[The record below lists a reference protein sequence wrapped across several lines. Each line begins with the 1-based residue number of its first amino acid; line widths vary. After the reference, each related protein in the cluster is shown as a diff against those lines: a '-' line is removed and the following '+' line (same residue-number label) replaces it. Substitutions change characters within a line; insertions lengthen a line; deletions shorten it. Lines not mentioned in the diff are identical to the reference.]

1 MVDIN
6 KLIDVNFN
14 IVRETTPIG
23 SYKKALY
30 FMNKTDNTDFN
41 GYCTYLLNTTGLKRQ
56 QTKNNNNED
65 KDNAPLTVDTFNK
78 ILSDNLT
85 TAESNPLDTNVINN
99 LHRFFDYDGQE
110 LIVVLCDNVTPTNDN
125 IQEIKRT
132 FQDFIYYTVAQDIF
146 NSLTTDN
153 TDKLNDLNKDVSAPY
168 TVRLCLTVKNTKEN
182 ETKLSAVKNNNIFV
196 KLVDTTVKTDDAL
209 SFLAFTT
216 QIRLDGFNT
225 IEDYCYTDEEGLET
239 IDSKNDYTE
248 WIKKYNFVD
257 KVGNKTLNFGGNLYN
272 GTAIDSDFGV
282 TCIEN
287 DIAYALLDIV
297 TSKIRITPTAQTRV
311 VTAINTVLN
320 RYINNGLI
328 LSNSVY
334 SGEDMFIKYNE
345 KTYSIIH
352 KGTTLLNG
360 YYVFTVPV
368 SAISVEDKQ
377 NKKFTPIIV
386 VIMTSAGARTISVSG
401 YAY

>member
-30 FMNKTDNTDFN
+30 FMNKTANTDFN
-41 GYCTYLLNTTGLKRQ
+41 AYCTYLLNTTDGLKRQ
-56 QTKNNNNED
+56 QTNK

-78 ILSDNLT
+78 INATLGKALEQTKVIANLS
-85 TAESNPLDTNVINN
+85 
-99 LHRFFDYDGQE
+99 RFFNYDGQE
-110 LIVVLCDNVTPTNDN
+110 LIVVLCDNKIPTADDV
-125 IQEIKRT
+125 QAIKRT
-132 FQDFIYYTVAQDIF
+132 FQDFIYYTIAQDIV
-146 NSLTTDN
+146 STLDAKAIA
-153 TDKLNDLNKDVSAPY
+153 DISVEKDAPY
-168 TVRLCLTVKNTKEN
+168 TVRLCLTVKNGQDS
-182 ETKLSAVKNNNIFV
+182 KLAQVTNNNVFI
-196 KLVDTTVKTDDAL
+196 KLVDTNVETDDAL

>member
-23 SYKKALY
+23 SYKKAVY
-30 FMNKTDNTDFN
+30 FMNKTANTAFN
-41 GYCTYLLNTTGLKRQ
+41 GYCTYLLNTTDGLKRQ
-56 QTKNNNNED
+56 KTRIDGKD

-78 ILSDNLT
+78 INSELVGVLQETKVIANLR
-85 TAESNPLDTNVINN
+85 
-99 LHRFFDYDGQE
+99 RFFNYDGQE
-110 LIVVLCDNVTPTNDN
+110 LIVVLCDNKIPTADDV
-125 IQEIKRT
+125 QSIKRT
-132 FQDFIYYTVAQDIF
+132 FQDFIYYTVSQDIF
-146 NSLTTDN
+146 NSLTAEHANVDI
-153 TDKLNDLNKDVSAPY
+153 DDLNKDVSAPY
-168 TVRLCLTVKNTKEN
+168 TVRLCLTVKNTTTN
-182 ETKLSAVKNNNIFV
+182 ETKLAAVKNNNIFV
-196 KLVDTTVKTDDAL
+196 KLVDDKVETDDAL

-225 IEDYCYTDEEGLET
+225 IEDYCYTDENGLEI
-239 IDSKNDYTE
+239 IDSKDHYDT
-248 WIKKYNFVD
+248 WITKYNFVD
-257 KVGNKTLNFGGNLYN
+257 KVGNKVLNFGGNLYN
-272 GTAIDSDFGV
+272 GTSIDSDFGV

-334 SGEDMFIKYNE
+334 SGEDMFIEYNK

>member
-23 SYKKALY
+23 SYKKAVY
-30 FMNKTDNTDFN
+30 FMNKTANTAFN
-41 GYCTYLLNTTGLKRQ
+41 GYCTYLLNSDGLTRQ
-56 QTKNNNNED
+56 KTEG

-78 ILSDNLT
+78 INSELVGVLNETKVIANLS
-85 TAESNPLDTNVINN
+85 
-99 LHRFFDYDGQE
+99 RFFNYDGQE
-110 LIVVLCDNVTPTNDN
+110 LIVVLCDNKIPTADDV
-125 IQEIKRT
+125 QAIKRT
-132 FQDFIYYTVAQDIF
+132 FQDFIYYTVSQDIF
-146 NSLTTDN
+146 NSLTATNIDELNN
-153 TDKLNDLNKDVSAPY
+153 TVSAPY
-168 TVRLCLTVKNTKEN
+168 TVRLCLTVKNTTEN
-182 ETKLSAVKNNNIFV
+182 ETKLAAVKNNNIFV
-196 KLVDTTVKTDDAL
+196 KLVDTTVETDDAL

-225 IEDYCYTDEEGLET
+225 IEDYCYTDENGLT
-239 IDSKNDYTE
+239 VLDSKGHYDT
-248 WIKKYNFVD
+248 WITKYNFVE
-257 KVGNKTLNFGGNLYN
+257 KVGNKVLNFGGNLYN
-272 GTAIDSDFGV
+272 GTSIDSDFGV

>member
-23 SYKKALY
+23 SYKKAVY
-30 FMNKTDNTDFN
+30 FMNKTANTAFN
-41 GYCTYLLNTTGLKRQ
+41 GYCTYLLNEEKGLTRQ
-56 QTKNNNNED
+56 ITNIDGKD

-78 ILSDNLT
+78 INSKLGNELN
-85 TAESNPLDTNVINN
+85 ETNVIAN
-99 LHRFFDYDGQE
+99 LSRFFDYDGQE
-110 LIVVLCDNVTPTNDN
+110 LIVVLCDNKIPTADDV
-125 IQEIKRT
+125 QAIKRT
-132 FQDFIYYTVAQDIF
+132 FQDFIYYTVSQDIF
-146 NSLTTDN
+146 NSLTATNINELNN
-153 TDKLNDLNKDVSAPY
+153 TVSAPY
-168 TVRLCLTVKNTKEN
+168 TVRLCLTVKNTPEN
-182 ETKLSAVKNNNIFV
+182 ETKLATVKNNNIFV
-196 KLVDTTVKTDDAL
+196 KLVDTTVETDDAL

-225 IEDYCYTDEEGLET
+225 IEDYCYTDENGLEV
-239 IDSKNDYTE
+239 IDSKSDYDT
-248 WIKKYNFVD
+248 WITKYNFVD
-257 KVGNKTLNFGGNLYN
+257 KVGNKVLNFGGNLYN
-272 GTAIDSDFGV
+272 GTSIDSDFGV

>member
-23 SYKKALY
+23 SYKKAVY
-30 FMNKTDNTDFN
+30 FMNKTNTAFD
-41 GYCTYLLNTTGLKRQ
+41 GYCTYLLNNENGLKRQ
-56 QTKNNNNED
+56 QTRIDGKD
-65 KDNAPLTVDTFNK
+65 KDNTPLTVDIFNK
-78 ILSDNLT
+78 INATLSDALKETKVIENL
-85 TAESNPLDTNVINN
+85 S
-99 LHRFFDYDGQE
+99 RFFNYDGQE
-110 LIVVLCDNVTPTNDN
+110 LIVVVCDNKVPTADDV
-125 IQEIKRT
+125 QAIKRT
-132 FQDFIYYTVAQDIF
+132 FQDFIYYTVSQDIF
-146 NSLTTDN
+146 NSLTATNIDELNN
-153 TDKLNDLNKDVSAPY
+153 TVSAPY
-168 TVRLCLTVKNTKEN
+168 TVRLCLTVKNTEEN
-182 ETKLSAVKNNNIFV
+182 ETKLAAVKNNNIFI
-196 KLVDTTVKTDDAL
+196 KLVDTVVGTDDAL

-225 IEDYCYTDEEGLET
+225 IEDYCYTDENGLEI
-239 IDSKNDYTE
+239 IDSKGHYDMWVT
-248 WIKKYNFVD
+248 KYNFVD
-257 KVGNKTLNFGGNLYN
+257 KVGNKVLNFGGNLYN
-272 GTAIDSDFGV
+272 GTSIDSDFGV

-377 NKKFTPIIV
+377 NKKFTPIII

>member
-23 SYKKALY
+23 SYKKAVY
-30 FMNKTDNTDFN
+30 FMNKTNTAFD
-41 GYCTYLLNTTGLKRQ
+41 GYCTYLLSSDSLTRQ
-56 QTKNNNNED
+56 KTKIDD
-65 KDNAPLTVDTFNK
+65 KDIDNAPLTVDTFNK
-78 ILSDNLT
+78 INATLGEALK
-85 TAESNPLDTNVINN
+85 ETNVIAN
-99 LHRFFDYDGQE
+99 LRRFFNYDGQE
-110 LIVVLCDNVTPTNDN
+110 LIVVLCDNKVLPTADDV
-125 IQEIKRT
+125 QSIKRT
-132 FQDFIYYTVAQDIF
+132 FQDFIYYTVSQDIF
-146 NSLTTDN
+146 NSLTTTNID
-153 TDKLNDLNKDVSAPY
+153 DLNNDISAPY
-168 TVRLCLTVKNTKEN
+168 TVRLCLTVQNTTTN
-182 ETKLSAVKNNNIFV
+182 ETKLAAVKNNNIFV
-196 KLVDTTVKTDDAL
+196 KLVGDTVETDDAL

-225 IEDYCYTDEEGLET
+225 IEDYCYTDEDGLEI
-239 IDSKNDYTE
+239 IDSTGHYDT
-248 WIKKYNFVD
+248 WITKYNFVE
-257 KVGNKTLNFGGNLYN
+257 KVGNKVLNFGGNLYN
-272 GTAIDSDFGV
+272 GTSIDSDFGV

-377 NKKFTPIIV
+377 NKTFTPIIV
-386 VIMTSAGARTISVSG
+386 VIMTSAGARTISVTG

>member
-30 FMNKTDNTDFN
+30 FMNKTANTKFN
-41 GYCTYLLNTTGLKRQ
+41 GYCTYLLSNKVLERQ
-56 QTKNNNNED
+56 KTED

-78 ILSDNLT
+78 INTDLGDALKET
-85 TAESNPLDTNVINN
+85 KVIEN

-110 LIVVLCDNVTPTNDN
+110 LIVVLCDNATPTADN
-125 IQEIKRT
+125 VQEIKRT
-132 FQDFIYYTVAQDIF
+132 FQDFIYYTISQDMF
-146 NSLTTDN
+146 NSVNIDE
-153 TDKLNDLNKDVSAPY
+153 LNNDVSAPY

-182 ETKLSAVKNNNIFV
+182 ETKLAAVKNNNIFV
-196 KLVDTTVKTDDAL
+196 KLVDTTVETDDAL

-225 IEDYCYTDEEGLET
+225 IEDYCYTDEEGLDV
-239 IDSKNDYTE
+239 IDSKNDYTT
-248 WIKKYNFVD
+248 WITKYNFVD
-257 KVGNKTLNFGGNLYN
+257 KVGNKVLNFGGNLYN
-272 GTAIDSDFGV
+272 GTSIDSDFGV